1 MNRTILI
8 NKITHL
14 FSILVSNIKLSD
26 KMNLTDDSVNSE
38 NIFRDVLNI
47 CYNYNLA
54 NTNLF
59 KSNYGAID
67 LKDDE
72 NKVIVQVTAQRSTQ
86 KVQDTLN
93 NEILKQFKDYRMIF
107 IIISDG
113 SITNLQSHKYDNP
126 FLNAFKNED
135 IFAMVD
141 ILRIIQTLSIYK
153 LGKIVEILQENLIV
167 PSANIKLLDSNL
179 TSIINMLS
187 KNDLVSQETNINL
200 NKFEIEKKIDFN
212 NLTAIHDEILEFS
225 GYYSKLN
232 SKYKTLSLSGKNK
245 EQSVLNK
252 LHHFYKDSVSENK
265 NFSACEIYENVVE
278 RVINFVKETPNFEDS
293 IAEEELLLSVE
304 IVVCDAFIKCKIF
317 KNPEGYKYVN

>member
-8 NKITHL
+8 NKITNL
-14 FSILVSNIKLSD
+14 FSILVSNIKLSN

-38 NIFRDVLNI
+38 NIFRNVLNI
-47 CYNYNLA
+47 CYNYNLI

-67 LKDDE
+67 LKDDK
-72 NKVIVQVTAQRSTQ
+72 NKVIVQVTAQRQTQ
-86 KVQDTLN
+86 KVQDTLKN
-93 NEILKQFKDYRMIF
+93 VVLKQFENYRMIF
-107 IIISDG
+107 IIISDE
-113 SITNLQSHKYDNP
+113 SVAYFQSYKYDNQYLST
-126 FLNAFKNED
+126 FNSD
-135 IFAMVD
+135 D
-141 ILRIIQTLSIYK
+141 ILAIADLLRVIQTLDKYK
-153 LGKIVEILQENLIV
+153 LEKIIKILHENLIIPPTNV
-167 PSANIKLLDSNL
+167 KLLDSNL

-187 KNDLVSQETNINL
+187 KNDLVSHETNINL

-212 NLTAIHDEILEFS
+212 NLTAMHDEILEFS

-232 SKYKTLSLSGKNK
+232 GKYKILNLSGKNK

-252 LHHFYKDSVSENK
+252 LHHFYKDSVNNNK
-265 NFSACEIYENVVE
+265 NLSECEIYENVVE
-278 RVINFVKETPNFEDS
+278 KVINFVKEAPNFEDS

-317 KNPEGYKYVN
+317 RNPEGYKYVD

>member
-1 MNRTILI
+1 
-8 NKITHL
+8 
-14 FSILVSNIKLSD
+14 
-26 KMNLTDDSVNSE
+26 MNLTDDSVNSE

-93 NEILKQFKDYRMIF
+93 NEILKKFKDYRMIF

-135 IFAMVD
+135 ILAMVD

-153 LGKIVEILQENLIV
+153 LEKIVENLQENLIV

-187 KNDLVSQETNINL
+187 KNDLVSQETNMNL

-304 IVVCDAFIKCKIF
+304 IVVCDTFIKCKIF